1 MLTKAPPQ
9 TRRSFLNHVVLTSA
23 GNVVLLED
31 EVEVKY
37 VDNVAIL
44 EQTSTKQAGAGVLPP
59 GLIVLTNFRIISIIN
74 DPSLSSSSS
83 SADNSKSNVNHG
95 KCGWGFELSHVVSVD
110 DCKSSFVGRSSRL
123 HFELQ
128 SIESGQQQHKTTS
141 NYYLGLKFPDKSG
154 EKEAFLSSTRQFL
167 AKRSWEI
174 LKQGDS
180 HQRKNHIDNEDSS
193 FSTVQAGRKT
203 GTLISFLV
211 TAV

>member
-1 MLTKAPPQ
+1 MLSKAPLPPPPP
-9 TRRSFLNHVVLTSA
+9 TTTKNYFLNHVVLTNA

-74 DPSLSSSSS
+74 DPTQSSSVLT
-83 SADNSKSNVNHG
+83 NKSNVNHG
-95 KCGWGFELSHVVSVD
+95 KSGWGFELSHIVSVD
-110 DCKSSFVGRSSRL
+110 DCKSSFVGRSTRL

-128 SIESGQQQHKTTS
+128 SIEAGQPT
-141 NYYLGLKFPDKSG
+141 YYLGLKFPDKSG
-154 EKEAFLSSTRQFL
+154 EKEAFLVSTRQFL

-174 LKQGDS
+174 LKQGGS
-180 HQRKNHIDNEDSS
+180 HQQKNHTENDDAS
-193 FSTVQAGRKT
+193 FSTVQAGMKT
-203 GTLISFLV
+203 CIPL
-211 TAV
+211 